1 MGKTGSRN
9 RNKLDILKKS
19 LQDKILIYEDSV
31 KSENLNRVSTIFSQ
45 LRSKPRSLVIKDW
58 QYSINVN
65 KKQKKKV

>member
-31 KSENLNRVSTIFSQ
+31 KNENLNRVSTIFSR
-45 LRSKPRSLVIKDW
+45 LRSKPRSLVIKD
-58 QYSINVN
+58 
-65 KKQKKKV
+65 